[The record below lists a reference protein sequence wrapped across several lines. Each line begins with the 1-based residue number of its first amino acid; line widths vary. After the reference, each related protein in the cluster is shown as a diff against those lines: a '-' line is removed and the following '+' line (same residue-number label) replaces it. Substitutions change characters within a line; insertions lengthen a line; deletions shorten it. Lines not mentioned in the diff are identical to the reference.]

1 MSQFIVHAV
10 LFVEPSWL
18 MPQGYHFSS
27 DQVVSRWPQFCGT
40 TSTCTKLFQKSISL
54 RSSFRFCFCFVPF
67 GFNLQQVHHPIW
79 FILVSFYWH
88 CENDSAKLDHKH
100 LPLFTPS
107 PYARIHSPW
116 WSLWNPS
123 APLVVFMTCDGGEPW
138 ALFACFVEGKLGP
151 CQQVETFLLQ
161 ACNQPRLET
170 EMKKTWSC

>member
-1 MSQFIVHAV
+1 MLFFLLSQADSCRKDIIFPATKWCLAGHNSAEPPQLVQNCFKNQSVYGPLSDSVFV
-10 LFVEPSWL
+10 LF
-18 MPQGYHFSS
+18 
-27 DQVVSRWPQFCGT
+27 
-40 TSTCTKLFQKSISL
+40 
-54 RSSFRFCFCFVPF
+54 PF

-138 ALFACFVEGKLGP
+138 ALFACLVEGKLGP

-161 ACNQPRLET
+161 ACNQPRLEN